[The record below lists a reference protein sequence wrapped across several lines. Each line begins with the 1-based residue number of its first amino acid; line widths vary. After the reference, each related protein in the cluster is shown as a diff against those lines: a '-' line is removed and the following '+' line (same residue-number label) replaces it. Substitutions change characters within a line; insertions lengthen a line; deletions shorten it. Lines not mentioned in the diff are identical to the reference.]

1 MKNKITRFLIVLI
14 QVIMFMSAA
23 VFADTGPKPT
33 VTVEFINMGNKI
45 CYGTLL
51 YEHESTGPASAW
63 NVEEDDI
70 PQYPEDSMDM
80 KVWRAF
86 TQYKDNDG
94 FFYLQRHWLC
104 SSTKTIDW
112 NYYPPS
118 PFKILLY
125 YPDTDTFAV
134 SDIYERN
141 AFNSKFVAD
150 MTDIDTDLPG
160 QTVHFTAKE
169 EYYGEIWETGPMLLR
184 ILITIVI
191 EIAAALLFGFRKAY
205 MLVTIISAN
214 IITQTGM
221 NIILSLIR
229 VRGNPITAIFLI
241 IITEIIIFITEAV
254 IYNVVFRKKSGDKI
268 SVMKTSAYALTANLA
283 SFLPGLFIL

>member
-1 MKNKITRFLIVLI
+1 
-14 QVIMFMSAA
+14 
-23 VFADTGPKPT
+23 
-33 VTVEFINMGNKI
+33 
-45 CYGTLL
+45 
-51 YEHESTGPASAW
+51 
-63 NVEEDDI
+63 
-70 PQYPEDSMDM
+70 
-80 KVWRAF
+80 
-86 TQYKDNDG
+86 
-94 FFYLQRHWLC
+94 
-104 SSTKTIDW
+104 
-112 NYYPPS
+112 
-118 PFKILLY
+118 
-125 YPDTDTFAV
+125 
-134 SDIYERN
+134 
-141 AFNSKFVAD
+141 
-150 MTDIDTDLPG
+150 
-160 QTVHFTAKE
+160 
-169 EYYGEIWETGPMLLR
+169 MLLR

-229 VRGNPITAIFLI
+229 IRGNPLTAIFLI